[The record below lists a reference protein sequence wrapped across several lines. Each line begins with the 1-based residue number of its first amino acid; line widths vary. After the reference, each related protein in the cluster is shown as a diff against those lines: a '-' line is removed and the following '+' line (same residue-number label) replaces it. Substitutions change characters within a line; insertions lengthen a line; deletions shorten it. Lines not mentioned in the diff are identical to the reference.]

1 MKLRDK
7 LTLMRKSASENERR
21 IKEWGVRRALKCED
35 CKCFQRENPSH
46 GCRRTKVCKNFQKK

>member
-21 IKEWGVRRALKCED
+21 IKEWGARRMLKCED
-35 CKCFQRENPSH
+35 CKSFQREDLSH
-46 GCRRTKVCKNFQKK
+46 GCRGTKVCKDFQKK